1 MIFVPVL
8 IVIVIAI
15 IMTPTSPRGRRSSY
29 RRKSKGLIATMLEG
43 QRRTERKN
51 GSHRGVMCGP
61 GGASPRGGKPRKWI

>member
-1 MIFVPVL
+1 MIFVPVI

-15 IMTPTSPRGRRSSY
+15 IITPTKSRGRR
-29 RRKSKGLIATMLEG
+29 RKQKGLISTLLDG

-61 GGASPRGGKPRKWI
+61 GGSRRRR